1 MDEDISERKPTILE
15 KTRRRIIGEPRN
27 VKEPSIFHK
36 LSLIPILAWMLLSIV
51 QIQKEIVALRG
62 DIKEVKAMVQVH
74 LEQSIAERIT
84 NSMLHHLGPAHPCNG
99 CHDPKR
105 ATSGK

>member
-1 MDEDISERKPTILE
+1 MIPL
-15 KTRRRIIGEPRN
+15 
-27 VKEPSIFHK
+27 VV
-36 LSLIPILAWMLLSIV
+36 IPILAWMLLSIV